1 MIRKSLVAAMLAGL
15 CTLGAAGAAS
25 AETAPAVP
33 PAPQWIPVF
42 YFGTQLY
49 CNQAGAMGELNG
61 ALPPGMWMCDSGW
74 LMVQTPPQTPPM
86 G

>member
-15 CTLGAAGAAS
+15 CMLGVAGTAT
-25 AETAPAVP
+25 AETAPVPPP

-42 YFGTQLY
+42 YFGTQIY
-49 CNQAGAMGELNG
+49 CNAAGVMGEQTG
-61 ALPPGMWMCDSGW
+61 RLPAGMWMCDSGW
-74 LMVQTPPQTPPM
+74 LMVQRPPM